1 MTGKAMTNITNLYGC
16 VAEKRIMIAGL
27 VVGATVMAGTT
38 HAQPSQANAMMLAQ
52 ANDRCM
58 TTYAVRM
65 TKTDAADDAIFAAA
79 TEGCKDLKSQLFS
92 AIDKEYPADQASS
105 LKSQLDAAEK
115 PNFIKLLQKIRT
127 DRLSAAGIERTD
139 DAQN

>member
-1 MTGKAMTNITNLYGC
+1 MKMISTTGFTLGLALLSQSAM
-16 VAEKRIMIAGL
+16 
-27 VVGATVMAGTT
+27 
-38 HAQPSQANAMMLAQ
+38 AQPTQANAMMLAQ

-92 AIDKEYPADQASS
+92 AIDKEYPADQASG

-127 DRLSAAGIERTD
+127 DRLQRGG
-139 DAQN
+139 N

>member
-1 MTGKAMTNITNLYGC
+1 VSRILTTGLLLGTTL
-16 VAEKRIMIAGL
+16 L
-27 VVGATVMAGTT
+27 SATV
-38 HAQPSQANAMMLAQ
+38 HAQPAQANAMTLAQ

-65 TKTDAADDAIFAAA
+65 TKTDVADDTIFAAA
-79 TEGCKDLKSQLFS
+79 TEGCKELKAQLFG
-92 AIDKEYPADQASS
+92 AIDKEYPADQARG

-127 DRLSAAGIERTD
+127 DRLQRGG
-139 DAQN
+139 N

>member
-1 MTGKAMTNITNLYGC
+1 MNRILATGLF
-16 VAEKRIMIAGL
+16 L
-27 VVGATVMAGTT
+27 GATLLSGTA
-38 HAQPSQANAMMLAQ
+38 HAQTAQANAMMLAQ

-79 TEGCKDLKSQLFS
+79 TEGCKDLKSQLFG
-92 AIDKEYPADQASS
+92 AIDKEYPADQASD

-115 PNFIKLLQKIRT
+115 PNFVKLLQKIRA
-127 DRLSAAGIERTD
+127 DRLQRGG
-139 DAQN
+139 N

>member
-1 MTGKAMTNITNLYGC
+1 MNRILATGL
-16 VAEKRIMIAGL
+16 L
-27 VVGATVMAGTT
+27 LGATLPSGAV
-38 HAQPSQANAMMLAQ
+38 HAQTAQANAMMLAQ

-92 AIDKEYPADQASS
+92 AIDKEYPADQANG

-127 DRLSAAGIERTD
+127 DRLQRGG
-139 DAQN
+139 N

>member
-1 MTGKAMTNITNLYGC
+1 MNRILATGLF
-16 VAEKRIMIAGL
+16 L
-27 VVGATVMAGTT
+27 GATLFFGVV
-38 HAQPSQANAMMLAQ
+38 HAQTAQANAMMLAQ

-79 TEGCKDLKSQLFS
+79 NEGCKDLKSQLFS
-92 AIDKEYPADQASS
+92 AIDREYPADQASS

-127 DRLSAAGIERTD
+127 DRLQRAG
-139 DAQN
+139 N

>member
-1 MTGKAMTNITNLYGC
+1 MNRILAM
-16 VAEKRIMIAGL
+16 GL
-27 VVGATVMAGTT
+27 FLGATLLSGAV
-38 HAQPSQANAMMLAQ
+38 HAQPTQANAMMLAQ

-79 TEGCKDLKSQLFS
+79 TEGCKNLKSQLFS
-92 AIDKEYPADQASS
+92 AIDKEYPADQASG

-127 DRLSAAGIERTD
+127 DRLQRAG
-139 DAQN
+139 N